1 LKAGSCPQP
10 WQIAISGPLF
20 EGNPHQF
27 GSCNPGGVYP
37 FRAEAKDRRWGN
49 AVPPLRWCLP
59 GEHLP
64 KLVTYSD
71 PANPGVLWFALFGAA
86 VTIGF
91 TPVPWPDCAPA
102 PRDKALLR
110 ATVGA
115 DVRAGR
121 DRLTQSRV
129 QSTTYPLKWAETPSA
144 ALTWT
149 ICSLPQHAVHPSRVA
164 PLESRAFPES
174 RSDLAPDGRRVSRER
189 IRIGHT
195 YRDKCLA

>member
-1 LKAGSCPQP
+1 
-10 WQIAISGPLF
+10 
-20 EGNPHQF
+20 
-27 GSCNPGGVYP
+27 
-37 FRAEAKDRRWGN
+37 
-49 AVPPLRWCLP
+49 
-59 GEHLP
+59 
-64 KLVTYSD
+64 
-71 PANPGVLWFALFGAA
+71 VLWFALFGAA

-195 YRDKCLA
+195 YRDKCLRTCHPEGRGRAGGGCGWANIMCRNRPWNSKGRAILAPTRWCGPCTSAERRCGTCASAAAVGDCSPTVFSRACF